1 MAKVWCSFSSELFT
15 AVKLFPVRSNLRLS
29 FDDGR
34 PEKRSGPKVPNS
46 RGLLLTI
53 SCGLWSV
60 ADRKRNRISTKRGS
74 ATDWEL
80 RSICVDPRNFGLGI
94 ARARVYMLAWRKS
107 KLAWTGPFDTL
118 DEFLQCVAA
127 KHVLTARN
135 YFWQN
140 LPKAQLTPAADTR
153 QQLSFIL

>member
-1 MAKVWCSFSSELFT
+1 MMGDRKKEADPRFQTHEAYYSQFRVAS
-15 AVKLFPVRSNLRLS
+15 
-29 FDDGR
+29 D
-34 PEKRSGPKVPNS
+34 
-46 RGLLLTI
+46 LLLIENVTEYPP
-53 SCGLWSV
+53 SV
-60 ADRKRNRISTKRGS
+60 AQQHLG
-74 ATDWEL
+74 ADWEL

-107 KLAWTGPFDTL
+107 KLAWTGPYDTL

-153 QQLSFIL
+153 RQLSFIGQGADCNSPRSSRVILRNIV